1 MSSVTSRVKEIKQ
14 PRGGYIKP
22 SMFSKTVFDD
32 GIVLNESENVHAS
45 IIGMVVDY
53 MTRFLMTGNAEDAFR
68 ISITGYC
75 RRVAFLSDSISEK
88 DVKKSGILKEDKELS
103 QEEAKQFIIMTN
115 DGDNSGF

>member
-68 ISITGYC
+68 ISILGM
-75 RRVAFLSDSISEK
+75 RPSDR
-88 DVKKSGILKEDKELS
+88 
-103 QEEAKQFIIMTN
+103 A
-115 DGDNSGF
+115 